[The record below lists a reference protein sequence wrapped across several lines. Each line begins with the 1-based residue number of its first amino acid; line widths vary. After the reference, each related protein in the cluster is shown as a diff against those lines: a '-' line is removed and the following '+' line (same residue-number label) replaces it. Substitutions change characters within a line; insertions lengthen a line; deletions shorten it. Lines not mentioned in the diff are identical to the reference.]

1 LTAAGGL
8 DNVVVVN
15 DIMDGYV
22 SVNEAARRL
31 GRSIEQVRRY
41 LREGRLPG
49 QRIGGQWFIEEDA
62 LAAWHPER
70 RGIGRVSAR
79 KGARLGEAVAA
90 YEVRP
95 MKAKETK
102 KFKPLID
109 PQLLREIDETAKRI
123 HDEIGD
129 VDVVELIRQI
139 REEH

>member
-1 LTAAGGL
+1 
-8 DNVVVVN
+8 
-15 DIMDGYV
+15 MDGHI

-31 GRSIEQVRRY
+31 SRSIEQVRRY

-70 RGIGRVSAR
+70 RVGRVS
-79 KGARLGEAVAA
+79 EAVAA

-102 KFKPLID
+102 KFTPLID
-109 PQLLREIDETAKRI
+109 PELLDQIEETAKRI
-123 HDEIGD
+123 HSQIGD

>member
-1 LTAAGGL
+1 MTAAGGL

-49 QRIGGQWFIEEDA
+49 LRIGGQWFIEEDA

-70 RGIGRVSAR
+70 RGIGRVR
-79 KGARLGEAVAA
+79 EAVAT

>member
-1 LTAAGGL
+1 MNSYLT
-8 DNVVVVN
+8 
-15 DIMDGYV
+15 
-22 SVNEAARRL
+22 VNEAARRL

-49 QRIGGQWFIEEDA
+49 QRIGGQWFIEEAA
-62 LAAWHPER
+62 LATWRPER
-70 RGIGRVSAR
+70 RGIGRVGAR
-79 KGARLGEAVAA
+79 TGARLGEAVAA

-102 KFKPLID
+102 KFTPLID
-109 PQLLREIDETAKRI
+109 PELLDQIEETAKRI
-123 HDEIGD
+123 HSQIGD